1 MTSVCGTA
9 VSQAL
14 SSALSG
20 GGGEAQE
27 EHWPE
32 SLRSALSL
40 SLQGNFVEL
49 VPPPGRPL
57 TRRDPGKDRTPR
69 ISALFSSF
77 PRRSGAEESR
87 CFPAH
92 GAPPYL
98 CAVIGCSLLCRR
110 RRPRDRALAPLP
122 PQRSDFAPFCS
133 FFSFYIDFVLVS
145 RFPDLRS
152 VVRSPLPP
160 VSAQPMFCDHKSAG
174 GRCRCAAGLM
184 AGSVFS
190 VGLCTC
196 EGLRMSP
203 PCARRCRFCTG
214 GKYLGIP
221 VLARSAACPG
231 HKDDEEH
238 GGGGRRRRLSAEQ
251 CIQADAHS
259 WSLFMEVIKK

>member
-1 MTSVCGTA
+1 MK
-9 VSQAL
+9 
-14 SSALSG
+14 
-20 GGGEAQE
+20 
-27 EHWPE
+27 
-32 SLRSALSL
+32 
-40 SLQGNFVEL
+40 
-49 VPPPGRPL
+49 
-57 TRRDPGKDRTPR
+57 TRRGRHGMKIGGAGADLRHPFDRTAAGTPLGEYNLT
-69 ISALFSSF
+69 SFSPF
-77 PRRSGAEESR
+77 SGYIGGLTTA
-87 CFPAH
+87 FQK
-92 GAPPYL
+92 
-98 CAVIGCSLLCRR
+98 AV
-110 RRPRDRALAPLP
+110 DKPLMT
-122 PQRSDFAPFCS
+122 RSDFAPFCS

-238 GGGGRRRRLSAEQ
+238 GGEEDGGGGSARSNASRSTRGFGFQ
-251 CIQADAHS
+251 TQADAHS
-259 WSLFMEVIKK
+259 WSLFMEVSNQKIDV